1 MKGEPM
7 LHFQASK
14 LAVFASVCSL
24 SGVVSSAQAKNYATE
39 WSGGSVINL
48 DGLPG
53 ASDSAACAINDAG
66 QIVGISTVGNFP
78 HAVEWSGGQ
87 VVDLGGLPGSTAS
100 EPQAI
105 NDAGQVAGASF
116 IGNSGPRAVEWSGG
130 QIIVVGGLYGS
141 TVSLAFAIKVFS
153 QLVGWS

>member
-7 LHFQASK
+7 LHFKASK

-24 SGVVSSAQAKNYATE
+24 RGVASSAQAKNYATE

-53 ASDSAACAINDAG
+53 ASDSAAGAINDAG
-66 QIVGISTVGNFP
+66 QIVGISDVGNFT

-87 VVDLGGLPGSTAS
+87 VIDLGGLPGSTNSSAS
-100 EPQAI
+100 AI
-105 NDAGQVAGASF
+105 NDTGQ
-116 IGNSGPRAVEWSGG
+116 AVG
-130 QIIVVGGLYGS
+130 
-141 TVSLAFAIKVFS
+141 VS
-153 QLVGWS
+153 